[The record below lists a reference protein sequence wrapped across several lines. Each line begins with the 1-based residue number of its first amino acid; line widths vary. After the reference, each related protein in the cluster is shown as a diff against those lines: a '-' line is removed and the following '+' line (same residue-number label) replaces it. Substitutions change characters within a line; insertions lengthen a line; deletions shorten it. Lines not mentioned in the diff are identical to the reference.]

1 MSLLRFAGRS
11 LLASYFIGRGLDAAR
26 QPDRLVDQARPW
38 ADQASALIERF
49 APPALSAW
57 APDQTRTWVRYH
69 GLAEVAAG
77 LMVASGVGR
86 RLGATGLVLSQICQ
100 VASLRRSDQSSETD
114 ARGPGPLAV
123 NLALLGAALI
133 EALDHQGRPDR
144 FRRARRRQP
153 RRKRSEAQR

>member
-11 LLASYFIGRGLDAAR
+11 LLASYFIGRGLDAVR

-38 ADQASALIERF
+38 ADQATALIERF
-49 APPALSAW
+49 APAALAAR

-69 GLAEVAAG
+69 GLAEVASG

-86 RLGATGLVLSQICQ
+86 RLGATGLVVSQICQ
-100 VASLRRSDQSSETD
+100 VASLRRSDPPESD
-114 ARGPGPLAV
+114 VPGPGPMAV

-133 EALDHQGRPDR
+133 EALGPQRRSAGCGRS
-144 FRRARRRQP
+144 RRPRP
-153 RRKRSEAQR
+153 RRKRAKAQR